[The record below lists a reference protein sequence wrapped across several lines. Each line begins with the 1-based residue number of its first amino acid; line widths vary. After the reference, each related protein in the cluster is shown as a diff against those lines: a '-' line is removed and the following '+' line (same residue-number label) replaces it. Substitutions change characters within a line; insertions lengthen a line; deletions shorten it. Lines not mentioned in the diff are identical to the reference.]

1 MRAIAFLKPVPC
13 ALHGKDNLP
22 VSGKQ
27 TVEDKASCAHAGRRY
42 HDIKICA
49 MPIRNRARLWVRVI
63 RPAKNGPGLALQS
76 FSSDMQPG
84 WTGSGAKGNPRFYA
98 LCVKTTFKRFTQR
111 PQRERWIQC
120 RLCGLFPGFMKPD
133 FLTQYDLSLR
143 AANLC
148 VLCVKTTYGK
158 GSRKDR
164 KGQNTQRPQ
173 RGR

>member
-13 ALHGKDNLP
+13 ALHGKYNLP

-76 FSSDMQPG
+76 FSYDMRPG
-84 WTGSGAKGNPRFYA
+84 WTGSGAKGNLRFYA
-98 LCVKTTFKRFTQR
+98 LCVKTIFTRFTQR
-111 PQRERWIQC
+111 PQRTKHAETGESKAAFAGSSWLIR
-120 RLCGLFPGFMKPD
+120 
-133 FLTQYDLSLR
+133 SL
-143 AANLC
+143 
-148 VLCVKTTYGK
+148 VLQPKTTF
-158 GSRKDR
+158 RCR
-164 KGQNTQRPQ
+164 QRVFA
-173 RGR
+173 RFA